1 MAQHHRLLAASYT
14 LLKVVRVLPRPFGLG
29 SGNSLRVL
37 TYHDIAPAEES
48 LFEAQLRWLQ
58 RSWKFVTPGQFERLV
73 SGEEPVAG
81 RNLLLTFDDGFA
93 SNRVV
98 AERVL
103 GPLGIRA
110 LFFAVSDFVAIEDRK
125 DAREFIARNIYPGM
139 SVNDVPAH
147 WYNMG
152 WTDLEGLLDQGHLI
166 GSHTRT
172 HARLSQVKSE
182 VDLEREVIDSAN
194 TLSLRLGI
202 PIEHFA
208 YTFGNID
215 SISPM
220 ALATARRRFRFIY
233 SSLRGDNAK
242 GVSPLTLRRETVS
255 AKDPLS
261 LMGAFTEGLADFRYA
276 GSRAR
281 LASWL

>member
-1 MAQHHRLLAASYT
+1 MAGHHRLLAASYT
-14 LLKVVRVLPRPFGLG
+14 LLKAIRAIPLPLGHG

-48 LFEAQLRWLQ
+48 LFETQLRWLQ
-58 RSWKFVTPGQFERLV
+58 RSWKFISPRQFERLV
-73 SGEEPVAG
+73 SGEEPVVG

-93 SNRVV
+93 SNQRV

-103 GPLGIRA
+103 KPLGIRA
-110 LFFAVSDFVAIEDRK
+110 LFFVVSEFVSIEGRQA
-125 DAREFIARNIYPGM
+125 AREFIAGNIYPDM
-139 SVNDVPAH
+139 SVDDVPAH

-152 WTDLEGLLDQGHLI
+152 WKDLEGLLEQGHLV

-172 HARLSQVKSE
+172 HARLSQVKRE
-182 VDLEREVIDSAN
+182 VDLEHEIIDSAN
-194 TLSLRLGI
+194 TLSQRLRI

-208 YTFGNID
+208 YTFGDID

-233 SSLRGDNAK
+233 SSLRGDNAN

-255 AKDPLS
+255 AADPLS